1 MQLISGGRI
10 MMRCIR
16 WLSVMLL
23 IMAIGCGKAE
33 QATITDDTP
42 HSLNITI
49 DPRFELFSVV
59 AFLSD
64 YGQRTPLI
72 TRFDF
77 PYKREV
83 TAYFAPYK
91 DHPAVKLFRELS
103 SSPYSFRYDTP
114 PVAILCL
121 SDPPDLRIQSE
132 IPKLTLSLSGGKEK
146 LEQFFEELRSFARTT
161 NFTAFFEAHRDLYAK
176 SIENAQKQ
184 ADGVDLIASLEK
196 YFGMKQHSYNIIIVP
211 LQSGSFGPKTGTND
225 IYNICGPDSIAGD
238 VPVISGVRNI
248 CWHEFGH
255 SFVNPIAE
263 QYLPELRDYSAL
275 FDPIAGS
282 MHCGGYDNLEGYVY
296 EHVLRAVNIRL
307 IAIHLG
313 EEKAKEALQGNR
325 SMGFVY
331 VETLAEKLKQY
342 ETQRDKYRTF
352 EDFFPQLVAVFDQ
365 LSKENLSDSFYA
377 FPFTGTI
384 RSVVSDYKDVFI
396 VPSRENDNET
406 QSKILRYVE
415 YMRDKYHKGS
425 LILTDEEALKQDLS
439 SHSLMVFGTMN
450 GNLWLDKYKDSL
462 PFHIDADKITVD
474 ETPYPGGHFKLIT
487 AWPNPQDSS
496 RGMVIYTAQEAGDI
510 LGSYDVPIWR
520 ADYVIARDN
529 NALKSGSYVHNRQ

>member
-1 MQLISGGRI
+1 

-16 WLSVMLL
+16 WLSVILL
-23 IMAIGCGKAE
+23 IMVIGCSKAE
-33 QATITDDTP
+33 QATITEDAT

-77 PYKREV
+77 PYKRDV

-103 SSPYSFRYDTP
+103 SPPYSFRYDTP
-114 PVAILCL
+114 PVAMLCL

-132 IPKLTLSLSGGKEK
+132 IPKLTLSLSGGAKK
-146 LEQFFEELRSFARTT
+146 LEQFFEELRSFARTAD
-161 NFTAFFEAHRDLYAK
+161 FAAFFEAHRDLYSK
-176 SIENAQKQ
+176 SIENARKQ
-184 ADGVDLIASLEK
+184 ADSVDLIASLEN

-211 LQSGSFGPKTGTND
+211 LQSGSFGPKTGAND

-255 SFVNPIAE
+255 SFSNPIAE

-275 FDPIAGS
+275 FDPIAS
-282 MHCGGYDNLEGYVY
+282 RMNCGGYENLEGCVY
-296 EHVLRAVNIRL
+296 EHVLRAVNVRL
-307 IAIHLG
+307 TAIYLG
-313 EEKAKEALQGNR
+313 EENAKKAIQGHR
-325 SMGFVY
+325 SFGFVY
-331 VETLAEKLKQY
+331 VEALAEKLKQY
-342 ETQRDKYRTF
+342 ETQRNKYPTF
-352 EDFFPQLVAVFDQ
+352 DDYFPQLVAVFDQ

-377 FPFTGTI
+377 VPFTGTI

-396 VPSRENDNET
+396 VPSHENDKEAQDN
-406 QSKILRYVE
+406 ILKYVE
-415 YMRDKYHKGS
+415 NKRDKYHKGS

-439 SHSLMVFGTMN
+439 NHSLMVFGTMT
-450 GNLWLDKYKDSL
+450 GNLWLDKHKDSL
-462 PFHIDADKITVD
+462 PFHIDTDKITVD
-474 ETPYPGGHFKLIT
+474 ETPVPGDHLRLIT

-496 RGMVIYTAQEAGDI
+496 KGMAIYTAQEATDI
-510 LGSYDVPIWR
+510 LGSYDVPIWW
-520 ADYVIARDN
+520 ADYVVAVDKNVI
-529 NALKSGSYVHNRQ
+529 KSGNYARSR